1 MPWGKYDDRIRGNPK
16 LRAAGKAV
24 RGGLLMLWGYCS
36 EQPTDG
42 WVPEEIAR
50 QELTEREL
58 VVACGPLANS
68 AKGLLHKPGD
78 ECGCL
83 LDKDWRPEMG
93 GFWVHD
99 WFDHNPSKAEN
110 RVHRAKRK
118 ELGDKDL
125 RYLVQRRDGNA
136 CRYCG
141 QVVPWA
147 DKKSDRALCIDHVN
161 PTLAAGAGNLVV
173 ACTGCNS
180 RKKDAITPEAAGLTL
195 LPPPVD
201 PPTEWPKGTD
211 PASIARAWPVD
222 PESTDG
228 SPDRSPDSIT
238 DRSPDDRDDPSLI
251 DRPITHRPGTRPI
264 PGDTPAKTGDELREH
279 TADASPDAPIGG
291 LPPRTGRDG
300 SGGRSSPD
308 LRAGDVGPQG
318 RRPVIG
324 PATTP
329 RSATSPPTYR
339 KSATSNPPPDPR
351 HAGHPP
357 DPTSPPPTPT
367 APAPAGGDP
376 HGP

>member
-24 RGGLLMLWGYCS
+24 RGGLMMLWGYCS

-58 VVACGPLANS
+58 AIACRPLAVNS
-68 AKGLLHKPGD
+68 TKPLLHKPGD

-83 LDKDWRPEMG
+83 VDKDWRPEMG
-93 GFWVHD
+93 GFWIHD

-110 RVHRAKRK
+110 RVHRAKGK
-118 ELGDKDL
+118 ELKDKDL
-125 RYLVQRRDGNA
+125 RYLVMRRDGNA

-141 QVVPWA
+141 VIVPWA
-147 DKKSDRALCIDHVN
+147 DKKSDRALTIDHVN
-161 PTLAAGAGNLVV
+161 PTLAAGAGNLVI
-173 ACTGCNS
+173 ACTHDNS
-180 RKKDAITPEAAGLTL
+180 SKKDAITPEAAGLTL
-195 LPPPVD
+195 LPPPVG
-201 PPTEWPKGTD
+201 PVPAEGWPKDTD
-211 PASIARAWPVD
+211 PSSIVRAWPSD

-228 SPDRSPDSIT
+228 SPDPIADRSPDNRDDPSPIDHPIT
-238 DRSPDDRDDPSLI
+238 DRSDPD
-251 DRPITHRPGTRPI
+251 HN
-264 PGDTPAKTGDELREH
+264 PGDNPAQTSDDQRED

-308 LRAGDVGPQG
+308 LRAGDVGPEG

-339 KSATSNPPPDPR
+339 KSATSNPSPDPH

-357 DPTSPPPTPT
+357 DRSPPVDPMGEGGGSR
-367 APAPAGGDP
+367 AP
-376 HGP
+376 

>member
-16 LRAAGKAV
+16 LRAAGKSV
-24 RGGLLMLWGYCS
+24 RGGLLMIWGYCS

-58 VVACGPLANS
+58 AVACGPLANS
-68 AKGLLHKPGD
+68 NKGLLHKPGD

-83 LDKDWRPEMG
+83 VDKEWRPGMG

-99 WFDHNPSKAEN
+99 WLEHNPSKAEN
-110 RVHRAKRK
+110 RVHRAKGK
-118 ELGDKDL
+118 ELKDKDL

-141 QVVPWA
+141 QVVPWQ

-180 RKKDAITPEAAGLTL
+180 SKKDAITPEAAGLTL

-211 PASIARAWPVD
+211 PSSIVRAWPVD
-222 PESTDG
+222 PESTD
-228 SPDRSPDSIT
+228 RSPDPIT
-238 DRSPDDRDDPSLI
+238 DRSPDNRVDPSPI
-251 DRPITHRPGTRPI
+251 DHPITDRSDPHRN
-264 PGDTPAKTGDELREH
+264 PGDTPAQTSDDQREATTGV
-279 TADASPDAPIGG
+279 SPDASTSG

-308 LRAGDVGPQG
+308 LRAGDVGPEG

-339 KSATSNPPPDPR
+339 KTATSNPSP
-351 HAGHPP
+351 
-357 DPTSPPPTPT
+357 PTSHGPPG
-367 APAPAGGDP
+367 GGDP
-376 HGP
+376 RAP